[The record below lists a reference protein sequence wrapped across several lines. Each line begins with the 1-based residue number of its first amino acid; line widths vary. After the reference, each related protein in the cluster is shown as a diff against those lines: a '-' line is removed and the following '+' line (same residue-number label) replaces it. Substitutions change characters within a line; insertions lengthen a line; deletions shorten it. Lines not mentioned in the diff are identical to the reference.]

1 ARGAPTPLEK
11 PGLSGG
17 TVEKILAKTG
27 ADRWMD
33 YELLVIEKPTY
44 HQEKRGRPGVKT
56 RWRRRHKTR
65 FQLTGRLRQD
75 QIDYDARC
83 DGLFP
88 FITNTALSSQEILS
102 KQPLVDRQHHLLKAV
117 QSGVPVYLHSSSRI
131 EALFF
136 LHFVALLLNALFER
150 QVRQAMADRG
160 IKRLPLYP
168 EEREC
173 RAPSAERILEIFASL
188 QRHLVRRNDQ
198 VIQRFDPD
206 LAPLQRKLL
215 GLVGLSATAFANC

>member
-1 ARGAPTPLEK
+1 
-11 PGLSGG
+11 
-17 TVEKILAKTG
+17 
-27 ADRWMD
+27 MD
-33 YELLVIEKPTY
+33 YEVLTINKPTY

-56 RWRRRHKTR
+56 RWRRRLKTR
-65 FQLTGRLRQD
+65 FQLTWRLRQD
-75 QIDYDARC
+75 QVDYDARC

-88 FITNTALSSQEILS
+88 LITNTALSSQEILDIYKS
-102 KQPLVDRQHHLLKAV
+102 KQPLVERQHHLLKAV
-117 QSGVPVYLHSSSRI
+117 QAGVPVYLHSSSRI

-136 LHFVALLLNALFER
+136 LHFVALLVNALLER

-188 QRHLVRRNDQ
+188 QRHLLRKNDK
-198 VIQRFDPD
+198 VLQRLDPE
-206 LAPLQRKLL
+206 LTPLQRKLL
-215 GLVGLSATAFANC
+215 GLVGLSPTAFANR